1 MGTRRGSLRGH
12 SQGSGNLATEGRL
25 QQDSVFCAGKAKLNG
40 LRYFWVNTCCID
52 NIFRWY
58 CNAERCYVY
67 LSDVSYVSTDVPTAK
82 AGGLVIWEDAFRNS
96 KWATRGWTLQELLA
110 PTAVE
115 FYSMQGVYLGDKQSL
130 ERQLCDITG
139 IPARTLRG
147 DHLFDFPI
155 AEREAWIRNRQ
166 TKYEEDMAYSLL
178 GIFGVY
184 MPLIYGEGRQNAQK
198 RLREEVQKA
207 DKGKD

>member
-1 MGTRRGSLRGH
+1 
-12 SQGSGNLATEGRL
+12 
-25 QQDSVFCAGKAKLNG
+25 
-40 LRYFWVNTCCID
+40 
-52 NIFRWY
+52 
-58 CNAERCYVY
+58 
-67 LSDVSYVSTDVPTAK
+67 
-82 AGGLVIWEDAFRNS
+82 
-96 KWATRGWTLQELLA
+96 
-110 PTAVE
+110 
-115 FYSMQGVYLGDKQSL
+115 MQGVYLGDKQSL